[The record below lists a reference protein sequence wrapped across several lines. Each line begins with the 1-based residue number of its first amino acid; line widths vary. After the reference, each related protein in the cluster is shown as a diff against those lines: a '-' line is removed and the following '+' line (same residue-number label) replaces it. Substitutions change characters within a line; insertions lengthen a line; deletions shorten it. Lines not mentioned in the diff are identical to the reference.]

1 MSKSLIEWCDRTMNV
16 VDGCEPVSPGCAH
29 CWASQRNGT
38 RLKSIKACVG
48 VHPRQHASLQG
59 VTAKI
64 GVRGE
69 LVKPVRRADGGTHY
83 AYNGRVALNTAHL
96 AKALKIPKNGGKA
109 GGRVFWNSES
119 DTFHARLSS
128 EQIAAQ
134 FAVMA
139 ARPDLRFMVLT
150 KRPEVAARWFAAHP
164 THRHVRA
171 SAAAL
176 ETSDEWLYNM
186 ISQRWRG
193 DSWPLPN
200 VAIGVSA
207 EDQQRWDER
216 VPILLELPAAYRF
229 VSAEPLLGPIDA
241 RLDLIWNGCEECH
254 GAVWTDPLTGIRACH
269 GFYDPQVTCTG
280 VRPSAPLEASCGEVL
295 RQGPSVN
302 QVIIGAESGP
312 GARPCELE
320 WIQDLGRQV
329 LDAQTWQPI
338 AGKER
343 MGWVPALFVKQA
355 DVCPECGGL
364 GTNCED
370 CIAEFGDTIT
380 ARDACDMKCLCGG
393 QGTRGKLRKHCPEVW
408 IPGHGARQW
417 NQHFWEPRQ
426 P

>member
-1 MSKSLIEWCDRTMNV
+1 MSKSLIEWCDHSVNV
-16 VDGCEPVSPGCAH
+16 IDGCSPVSKGCDLCYAARM
-29 CWASQRNGT
+29 CGT
-38 RLKSIKACVG
+38 RCSGIRARVALLDQSGHV
-48 VHPRQHASLQG
+48 RD
-59 VTAKI
+59 
-64 GVRGE
+64 GVRCE
-69 LVKPVRRADGGTHY
+69 LVTRGKRADDPTKARY
-83 AYNGRVALNTAHL
+83 VYNGRVALNTDRL
-96 AKALKIPKNGGKA
+96 AKVLKIPKNGGKT
-109 GGRVFWNSES
+109 GSRVFWNFQS
-119 DTFHARLSS
+119 DTFHERLSF
-128 EQIAAQ
+128 EDIAAQ

-139 ARPDLRFMVLT
+139 TRPDLQFMVLT
-150 KRPEVAARWFAAHP
+150 KRPERAREWFREWSPNGLFSAKRYWDVLRDRIGVSVS
-164 THRHVRA
+164 THQK
-171 SAAAL
+171 
-176 ETSDEWLYNM
+176 LYERLVV
-186 ISQRWRG
+186 SLDQF
-193 DSWPLPN
+193 PLTN

-229 VSAEPLLGPIDA
+229 VSAEPLLGAIDPSIPIANTSDRCVCSGEVA
-241 RLDLIWNGCEECH
+241 RLSLDGDLRCTEC
-254 GAVWTDPLTGIRACH
+254 GASEPAL
-269 GFYDPQVTCTG
+269 
-280 VRPSAPLEASCGEVL
+280 APCI
-295 RQGPSVN
+295 N